1 MLAALVRPI
10 FNAEELAGARDQ
22 LSAAVAALEGKLD
35 KVAGMLEQAQAALIR
50 MKVSSPGRPA
60 GVRFER
66 RTGRV
71 GAVRGRLTARL
82 AGSPRPRHRRAMRER
97 SPLQPLPS
105 VRNG

>member
-22 LSAAVAALEGKLD
+22 FSAAVAALEGKLD
-35 KVAGMLEQAQAALIR
+35 KVAGMLEQGASCADTDESV
-50 MKVSSPGRPA
+50 KPWPSP

-71 GAVRGRLTARL
+71 GPCE
-82 AGSPRPRHRRAMRER
+82 AG
-97 SPLQPLPS
+97 
-105 VRNG
+105 